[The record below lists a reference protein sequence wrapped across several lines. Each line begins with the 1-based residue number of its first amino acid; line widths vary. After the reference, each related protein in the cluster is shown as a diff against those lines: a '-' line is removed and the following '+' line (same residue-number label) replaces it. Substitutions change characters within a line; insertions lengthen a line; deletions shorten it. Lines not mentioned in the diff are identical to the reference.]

1 MININYSST
10 RDSYDKH
17 NIALIE
23 FLKEYIITKK
33 DKDYSEKINFCDI
46 KTKTNYCI
54 PNNKISDFTKLV
66 NDCRLHHIPL
76 NFTEY
81 QKNSTIE
88 ERKGSGL
95 FLDFDLYF
103 NSEKDTLNNCN
114 FTELINEI
122 LTTSINILDYNLN
135 EYDDENTN
143 NDGDDDE
150 ITLIMSNQIY
160 VVYVAILK
168 KEKVEY
174 DEKKQ
179 QYKNGF
185 HMIIPNILL
194 SKDVRKYFITKLFEN
209 KKIKANIKKTNL
221 INPDDFLDKNSAHVP
236 HVLFGSSK
244 VGKKPYILHSV
255 SKVIIKKGY
264 VEPVINV
271 TEQFLNKDVN
281 LVHEFNLNY
290 RGSKNIIKQK
300 QYVAPKKSIL
310 DKIKLYDE
318 QIPDNGSDA
327 IERMMEDLESDIN
340 TLCLDIVNMKYVKG
354 LLEILSVNRLTDYGT
369 WRDVIYVLANTSEQY
384 HKLAHWVSARAKDVY
399 DPNAV
404 DKLWIDARNS
414 NSANKSL
421 TLRSLYF
428 WARQDN
434 PDRIKEFEDLALF
447 NQINKDIHDKIT
459 EGKLNHY
466 EFARYIYITHREKYV
481 VDKSTT
487 NGKLV
492 WFEFVTSCTSCFEH
506 GEIYKWRELPYLPNT
521 ISGFI
526 SEKLKFIIT
535 KNIED
540 LEKKI
545 EASEG
550 ECNEIKYYQKL
561 IKNTKSSTG
570 KLSCSNFKGNVFKE
584 LQLMMLSSN
593 FVNKLNLD
601 ANILGVGNGV
611 LVLDNIYEHNGI
623 KIPKLIKSYHEYKIT
638 NFTPVDYIP
647 YNPESKYIQKM
658 EELINDL
665 FPPNEQDAKEFIMYF
680 LASSLD
686 FHAKESLLL
695 ICCGNGCH
703 AIDTPIMMY
712 DGSIKLV
719 QDVKPNDLLMGDDNT
734 PRTVLNLHNGKDIMV
749 KFTINDKEN
758 TTFTVNM
765 HHIIS
770 LKKQVFKNDKIFY
783 KTFDICV
790 KNLLTDNFNTKIYLY
805 KLNDVNLYDFSLEVL
820 SEDNY
825 YGFELDNNRRYITT
839 DKVVHHN
846 SNGKSFLMDLLNNVL
861 GEHYSKK
868 ISMDFF
874 TGGRG
879 KSSTADPEAMSLIG
893 KRFAYSSESSPDDK
907 LNVEKI
913 KEYTGHERMSVRG
926 LYQNQVNV
934 KLHCNFAII
943 TNHLPVIETFDHGS
957 WRRFLFYNFKYK
969 FVEGD
974 PENEFEKKMDKN
986 VSNVIKEDKRYQE
999 ALLSILV
1006 KYYIELQEK
1015 YNGDIKKL
1023 PHQTLIT
1030 ETDDYRNTLD
1040 HINNFIYSFI
1050 VINKKET
1057 IQFNIMILVNRYKEW
1072 YEQRIGK
1079 YTKSNK
1085 YIIDSFCNSI
1095 IRNHIHKL
1103 KHDDYAC
1110 SGIRILEDDEKLRDG
1125 DIRFG
1130 QKKYKEPK
1138 N

>member
-54 PNNKISDFTKLV
+54 PNNKVSDFTKLV

-695 ICCGNGCH
+695 ICCGNG
-703 AIDTPIMMY
+703 
-712 DGSIKLV
+712 
-719 QDVKPNDLLMGDDNT
+719 
-734 PRTVLNLHNGKDIMV
+734 
-749 KFTINDKEN
+749 
-758 TTFTVNM
+758 
-765 HHIIS
+765 
-770 LKKQVFKNDKIFY
+770 
-783 KTFDICV
+783 
-790 KNLLTDNFNTKIYLY
+790 
-805 KLNDVNLYDFSLEVL
+805 
-820 SEDNY
+820 
-825 YGFELDNNRRYITT
+825 
-839 DKVVHHN
+839 